1 MGEFRPVQETTETE
15 QQKAIRR
22 VADAVTVA
30 VTGSTSTLA
39 ESTETAQFKAAE

>member
-22 VADAVTVA
+22 VADTVTVA
-30 VTGSTSTLA
+30 GSTSTTALA
-39 ESTETAQFKAAE
+39 ESTEAAQFKAAE